1 MAGLA
6 SQNANNMDRKSVM
19 KRRVQSVIIVLI
31 SLTAFIIIWW
41 AIALYLDLNYFPP
54 PNEVFRAFIRSF
66 EVPDP
71 NLGIT
76 MWQNIWAS
84 LVRFLE
90 GFALAFVIAIP
101 LGLLMGFIPLV
112 HTFSKP
118 IVELIRPI
126 PPIAWVPFFF
136 VAFGSFWNPVLTV
149 FIGVFFPLLTNV
161 ILGVKSV
168 DPSLLDAA
176 RTQGAGRFSLFAKVI
191 MPFSVPYLM
200 TGITI
205 GMGVGWMC
213 IVAAEWIGAVG
224 GGVGYYILVQQY
236 VGNFP
241 NMFAGMIVIAILGL
255 LTVTLSGYAEKI
267 IRQRMGML

>member
-1 MAGLA
+1 MAGVP
-6 SQNANNMDRKSVM
+6 SQSSNSMDRKSVM
-19 KRRVQSVIIVLI
+19 KRRLRSVLIVLV
-31 SLTAFIIIWW
+31 SLTIFVIIWW
-41 AIALYLDLNYFPP
+41 ALSIYFDLKYFPP
-54 PNEVFRAFIRSF
+54 PDEVFRAFFDSF
-66 EVPDP
+66 VTPDP

-76 MWQNIWAS
+76 MGQNIEAS
-84 LVRFLE
+84 FARFVE

-101 LGLLMGFIPLV
+101 LGLLMGFIPTID
-112 HTFSKP
+112 TFAKP

-161 ILGVKSV
+161 VLGVKSV

-176 RTQGAGRFSLFAKVI
+176 RTQGAGRFTLFSKVI
-191 MPFSVPYLM
+191 LPFSVPYLM
-200 TGITI
+200 TGVTI

-224 GGVGYYILVQQY
+224 GGVGYYILVQEN
-236 VGNFP
+236 VGRYP
-241 NMFAGMIVIAILGL
+241 YMFAGMIVIAILGL
-255 LTVTLSGYAEKI
+255 LTVTLSGYAEKM
-267 IRQRMGML
+267 IRRRMGML